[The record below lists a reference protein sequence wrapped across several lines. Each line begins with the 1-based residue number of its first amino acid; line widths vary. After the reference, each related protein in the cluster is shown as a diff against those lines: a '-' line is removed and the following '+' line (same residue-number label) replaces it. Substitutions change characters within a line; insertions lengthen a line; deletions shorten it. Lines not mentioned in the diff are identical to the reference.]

1 MNSSIK
7 ISISSMELPC
17 TVSISPTTK
26 FLLSDLKSV
35 GSAEI
40 GVFGDDDVVELE
52 FVFEPDELGDEDEFE
67 EALLILAMIVEVF
80 ADLLPNGGSDM

>member
-1 MNSSIK
+1 
-7 ISISSMELPC
+7 MELPC

-26 FLLSDLKSV
+26 FLLRDLKSV

-52 FVFEPDELGDEDEFE
+52 FVLEPDELGDEDEFE